1 MDELDIINVAD
12 EGEIMVT
19 SNYEDEVNIVEDV
32 VVDDDVYV
40 SDTIA
45 EDLPNIIEAGQFYIY
60 VPIASTSNRGIA
72 QFNNTHFVVEDG
84 IVYIKISPK
93 AEADQNGENIIDT
106 YQRKDNMIEKWIGE
120 ALENKYPSAKLVKDS
135 LDNIIYKKGKNVFV
149 FKTQEDFINWID
161 GKIYGD
167 LTGKSILDLNIGDDM
182 FMLDGSIN
190 YWCKSLNDPLTLNDF
205 MSYAKSIWGSI
216 TGDINLQEDLLE
228 LLDNKV
234 DKIEGYSLS
243 QNDFNN
249 AYKSK
254 LETLENYDDT
264 SIKNNL
270 ETFKNNTNRTLEN
283 VNTQL
288 SNLEENKASK
298 DFVNS
303 SIETATAT
311 FKGTFTNLDTLKAT
325 QADNN
330 DYAFYD
336 HYVADNRTFDKYKY
350 DGSQWK
356 YEYSLNNSS
365 FTDAQW
371 KAINSGITVELKN
384 QILTNT
390 DSINNLLNTV
400 AELNT
405 NKADKTE
412 IPTNNN
418 QLTNGA
424 GYITASRPAGAG
436 IEFKSK
442 DATHFMLYGNPQVS
456 ELYAQIKQADGT
468 NHYVKVMDLAGK
480 LYSNSKEVAVKEDI
494 PTDYLPLSGGSSKPL
509 SGSLY
514 ANEGIYV
521 GSDSSANNTKGVVF
535 TNPNSQTTKLGFS
548 NGGVFGI
555 YASGYINL
563 STPGMLPVPT
573 KTTSLGTSAYQYKNI
588 YGETLYQNGKQVA
601 NKEDIP
607 TSYIKD
613 ASVTDDVLT
622 IEKQDGTKLQFE
634 GGGGTEIIIRS
645 YDEW

>member
-93 AEADQNGENIIDT
+93 AEADQNGENIINT

-149 FKTQEDFINWID
+149 FKTQEDFINWINR
-161 GKIYGD
+161 KIYSD

-190 YWCKSLNDPLTLNDF
+190 YWCKSLNDHLTLNDF

-216 TGDINLQEDLLE
+216 TGDISLQEDLLK

-234 DKIEGYSLS
+234 DKIEGYGLS
-243 QNDFNN
+243 QNNFNN
-249 AYKSK
+249 EYKLK

-264 SIKNNL
+264 SIKNNF

-311 FKGTFTNLDTLKAT
+311 FRGTYKDLDTLKAT
-325 QADNN
+325 QADKN

-350 DGSQWK
+350 DGTQWE

-371 KAINSGITVELKN
+371 KAINSGITIELKN

-390 DSINNLLNTV
+390 DNINILLNSVKTNTDNIALLENKKANQTSLDTTNSTV
-400 AELNT
+400 TTLS
-405 NKADKTE
+405 NKVAVIE
-412 IPTNNN
+412 
-418 QLTNGA
+418 Q
-424 GYITASRPAGAG
+424 GYIA
-436 IEFKSK
+436 E
-442 DATHFMLYGNPQVS
+442 ATVS
-456 ELYAQIKQADGT
+456 
-468 NHYVKVMDLAGK
+468 N
-480 LYSNSKEVAVKEDI
+480 DI
-494 PTDYLPLSGGSSKPL
+494 
-509 SGSLY
+509 
-514 ANEGIYV
+514 
-521 GSDSSANNTKGVVF
+521 
-535 TNPNSQTTKLGFS
+535 
-548 NGGVFGI
+548 
-555 YASGYINL
+555 
-563 STPGMLPVPT
+563 
-573 KTTSLGTSAYQYKNI
+573 
-588 YGETLYQNGKQVA
+588 
-601 NKEDIP
+601 
-607 TSYIKD
+607 
-613 ASVTDDVLT
+613 LT
-622 IEKQDGTKLQFE
+622 ITKNDGTKFTFE
-634 GGGGTEIIIRS
+634 GGGGSKVIWEVW
-645 YDEW
+645 E